1 MSAPASTSVETT
13 LRENES
19 NGDNLMCNSLVARG
33 GKAVGLWGSPTYLD
47 VVGVDIV
54 SVRVTCGPLQDH
66 PVLVVCVDMQET
78 PHANLLF
85 GIQNI

>member
-1 MSAPASTSVETT
+1 MISAPASTSVETT

-19 NGDNLMCNSLVARG
+19 KGDNLMFNSLVARG

-66 PVLVVCVDMQET
+66 PVLVVCVDMFET
-78 PHANLLF
+78 PHVILLF
-85 GIQNI
+85 DI